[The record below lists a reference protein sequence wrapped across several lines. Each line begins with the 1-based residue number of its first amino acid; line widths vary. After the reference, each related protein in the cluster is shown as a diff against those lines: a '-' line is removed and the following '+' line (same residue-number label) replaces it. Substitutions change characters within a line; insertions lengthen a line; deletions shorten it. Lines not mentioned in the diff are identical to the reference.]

1 MELFIPDNI
10 NYEKIWS
17 FIDKHKPEVTTRQK
31 EKVKESTYLFLHFL
45 YPSPNYLQY
54 TKRSDYFKK
63 ILSKEFNEITRNL
76 LSVVIKI
83 LTDDDYP
90 VIDERS
96 YSAGNYPKSY
106 KLKNNFFI
114 YCKQHK
120 VQLSKILS
128 DNYKRKIEEN
138 CFKKHGTLNL
148 EVGTEDLEKILFP
161 HYDKQII
168 TIDSNVHHYV
178 NNIETELYKKL
189 NKRKNRKN
197 YNDLQR
203 KIDNKIISMRRNV
216 FQIESGEFNMSV
228 HRSNNRLYSVLTS
241 CKKEIRKF
249 IRINNNNISEIDISN
264 SHLYLL
270 NLILDKEFISNSKK
284 LKLKNIDPILYN
296 KLNNIEEVDNNNLIQ
311 YNNRYIPY
319 MCGTFLE
326 KNDVDEFKSLP
337 FHDNIYDYLNELLFK
352 NLKSREFIKGNVM
365 RYLNLKKYRDN
376 NLFIRKM
383 KEFFPSVDAVIET
396 INSVDENCGCLSIL
410 LQRFESYLLLEIGAK
425 QLLKDLPHLNFF
437 SVHDSIAVEESYA
450 QDVKDILS
458 KKIFEITG
466 KEIGLQIK
474 VLENPFDY
482 IEKTTNEI
490 WTKSYKKVV
499 QDRRKKRFKIKLQ
512 STI

>member
-17 FIDKHKPEVTTRQK
+17 FIDKHKPEITTRQK
-31 EKVKESTYLFLHFL
+31 EKLKESTYLFLHFL

-106 KLKNNFFI
+106 KLKNHFFI

-138 CFKKHGTLNL
+138 CPKKHGTLNL
-148 EVGTEDLEKILFP
+148 EVGTEDLEKILYP

-203 KIDNKIISMRRNV
+203 KIDNKIVSMRRNV

-228 HRSNNRLYSVLTS
+228 HGSNNRLYSVLTS

-270 NLILDKEFISNSKK
+270 NLILDKEFLSNSKK
-284 LKLKNIDPILYN
+284 LKFKNIDPILYN
-296 KLNNIEEVDNNNLIQ
+296 KLNNNIEEVDNNNL
-311 YNNRYIPY
+311 IPY

-326 KNDVDEFKSLP
+326 KSDVDKFRLLP
-337 FHDNIYDYLNELLFK
+337 FHHNIYDYLNELLFK
-352 NLKSREFIKGNVM
+352 NLKSREYIKGNVM

-383 KEFFPSVDAVIET
+383 KEFFPSVDGVIEM

-410 LQRFESYLLLEIGAK
+410 MQRFESYILLDIGAK
-425 QLLKDLPHLNFF
+425 QLLKDIPQLNFF
-437 SVHDSIAVEESYA
+437 TVHDSIVVEESYA
-450 QDVKDILS
+450 QEVKDILS
-458 KKIFEITG
+458 RRILNATG
-466 KEIGLQIK
+466 KRIGLQIK
-474 VLENPFDY
+474 LSENPFEK
-482 IEKTTNEI
+482 IEETINSI
-490 WTKSYKKVV
+490 WSKSYKKVV
-499 QDRRKKRFKIKLQ
+499 LERRKKKFKFKLDNNFQ
-512 STI
+512 LAKI